1 MWIGLRSAVMAIAI
15 QDTYPEEFAHCYGC
29 GAANGDGMQLK
40 TYLDG
45 DETVSRHTPDP
56 ARTGGMPGH
65 AYGGLIASLI
75 DCHGTGSAS
84 AFVQRE
90 RGGTIGETEPPHFVT
105 GTLNV
110 VYRKPTPMGTELTVR
125 GRLKSHDGRKVVVGI
140 ELSAGGEVCATG
152 EVIAIEVLAQR

>member
-1 MWIGLRSAVMAIAI
+1 MATAI

-29 GAANGDGMQLK
+29 GAANPDGMQLK
-40 TYLDG
+40 TYLEG
-45 DETVSRHTPDP
+45 DETVTRHRPDP
-56 ARTGGMPGH
+56 GRTGGMPGH

-90 RGGTIGETEPPHFVT
+90 RGETIGEAPPPHFVT

-110 VYRKPTPMGTELTVR
+110 VYRRPTPMGVELTVR
-125 GRLKSHDGRKVVVGI
+125 GRLKSHDGRKVVVEI
-140 ELSAGGEVCATG
+140 ELSAGDDVCASG
-152 EVIAIEVLAQR
+152 EVIAIEIPSGR